1 MRRELGSSEGLGG
14 ELRGDV
20 MSNAWLSVT
29 LASNSLDL
37 GMCEVILVI
46 RPQLSPMVFDLT
58 PSSGA
63 WQPLLEASHSGSGHI
78 KSSPPQEGKFQMLSH
93 KSGVSEVCT
102 AALARLCHSLL
113 PESVMMQKKNASSKG
128 GFPLWQPPKHKE
140 GESQLHSRFQE
151 PERL

>member
-1 MRRELGSSEGLGG
+1 MVAQRDWAG

-29 LASNSLDL
+29 PASDSLDL

-58 PSSGA
+58 QSSGA
-63 WQPLLEASHSGSGHI
+63 WQCLLEASHSGSGPI
-78 KSSPPQEGKFQMLSH
+78 KSNPPQEGKIQMFSH
-93 KSGVSEVCT
+93 KSGVSEVRT

-113 PESVMMQKKNASSKG
+113 HESVMMQRKNASSKG

-140 GESQLHSRFQE
+140 EQSQFHSQFQE
-151 PERL
+151 PESL